1 VRKIYKH
8 GTVLGAL
15 AGAMLLVSA
24 QGAMAATEPTT
35 SPEGFGIQ
43 GSGLVTVPAQPIATA
58 ANPTPACT
66 ATVAAGILTAN
77 TVCAAV
83 NGNQTTAAVAGL
95 TALNVGILSSGI
107 SAGAISSSCTA
118 NSDGTFTMASNLA
131 NLVIPGAVI
140 PVNPAPNTSLLGGTV
155 ILNQQINGPDG
166 ATERTVNALVVNLL
180 GQSLTIASS
189 TCGPFVQGAPVAG
202 GKGLAL
208 GLGALGAGA
217 VGVTAVKLNRRRRLT
232 NA

>member
-8 GTVLGAL
+8 GTVLGVL

-66 ATVAAGILTAN
+66 ATVAAGIVTAN

-95 TALNVGILSSGI
+95 TALLTSGI

-118 NSDGTFTMASNLA
+118 NSDGTFTMASNLV

-140 PVNPAPNTSLLGGTV
+140 PVNPAPNTSLLGGAV

-166 ATERTVNALVVNLL
+166 GTERTVNALVVNLL
-180 GQSLTIASS
+180 GQSLTVASS
-189 TCGPFVQGAPVAG
+189 TCGPFVQGAPIAG

-208 GLGALGAGA
+208 GLGALGAGV

-232 NA
+232 DA